1 MIRVPQYGPAALVAL
16 VLVATGLSTLYVESL
31 KLEPSPIRGT
41 RVTKVFSPVCRCDST
56 KARISF
62 RVGKPD
68 AVAVSIVDAA
78 GRDVR
83 DLAFNRTVTRKAV
96 AFLWNGRDNDGAV
109 VRDGLYRPRV
119 RLDLLEKTFVLPNSI
134 QVDTKPPRITIV
146 SVSLR
151 VISPD
156 GDRRAD
162 LVAVSFRVD
171 QRAQASLLVN
181 HVQRVLGRRAR
192 LGGQL
197 RWYGLVDGTSLRAGT
212 FGLAVSAVDGA
223 GNRSHP
229 VAAGSVRIRY
239 LELGKEAFRVHPSG
253 RLVVP
258 VSADAKSVTWR
269 LNGRHGSGAP
279 PVLRLRAPA
288 SPGDYTLYVIVRE
301 HAARARVTVVP

>member
-1 MIRVPQYGPAALVAL
+1 LSRVTKHAPAALVAL
-16 VLVATGLSTLYVESL
+16 VLVATGLSFLYVESL

-41 RVTKVFSPVCRCDST
+41 RVTKVFSPVCRCDSS

-83 DLAFNRTVTRKAV
+83 DLAFDRTVTTRPV
-96 AFLWNGRDNDGAV
+96 AFLWNGRDNEGAV
-109 VRDGLYRPRV
+109 VRDGFYRPRV
-119 RLDLLEKTFVLPNSI
+119 RLDLLEKTFALPNPI
-134 QVDTKPPRITIV
+134 QVDTKAPRVTVV
-146 SVSLR
+146 SVNPR

-162 LVAVSFRVD
+162 RVDVSFRVD
-171 QRAQASLLVN
+171 ESAQASLLVSG
-181 HVQRVLGRRAR
+181 VQRVLGRRGR
-192 LGGQL
+192 LAGQL
-197 RWYGLVDGTSLRAGT
+197 RWYGQIDGKALAAGI
-212 FGLAVSAVDGA
+212 FDLAVGAVDAA
-223 GNRSHP
+223 GNQSHP

-239 LELGKEAFRVHPSG
+239 VELAKKAFRVRANG

-258 VSADAKSVTWR
+258 VSADAVGVTWR
-269 LNGRHGSGAP
+269 LAGRHGSAAP
-279 PVLRLRAPA
+279 PILRLRAPA
-288 SPGDYTLYVIVRE
+288 SPGTYALYVIVRG